1 MISPNIEKSDLNS
14 CKLGSPQELRDCQN
28 CRYRHKGIC
37 GNFFEYRSYSSNIV
51 NLQKIEKRLE
61 VSSNLRLDLEPAI
74 SLKDLFHNIDN
85 SVEPAP
91 NLKKIID
98 EIDNQFEPALNLK
111 NLFYE
116 IDYKYDSKFEPPLNL
131 KDLFYEI
138 ENNFEPVLS
147 LKDLFYE
154 IKTNSFAEKMADIF
168 PQKAKYD
175 NFKLLTD
182 IQRVLQ
188 NCSHLTN
195 KEKAMYCQSQRYF
208 MKLYLREINKT
219 I

>member
-1 MISPNIEKSDLNS
+1 
-14 CKLGSPQELRDCQN
+14 N
-28 CRYRHKGIC
+28 CRYRHKGLC
-37 GNFFEYRSYSSNIV
+37 GNFFQYRSYSSNIV
-51 NLQKIEKRLE
+51 NLQKLEKRIE
-61 VSSNLRLDLEPAI
+61 VSSNLRLDLEPTI
-74 SLKDLFHNIDN
+74 NLKDLFYEIDN
-85 SVEPAP
+85 SGEPAP
-91 NLKKIID
+91 NLKKLFY
-98 EIDNQFEPALNLK
+98 EIGYQFEPALNLK

-116 IDYKYDSKFEPPLNL
+116 IDNKFEPPLNL

-138 ENNFEPVLS
+138 ENNSEPVLNLKNLFYEIKNNFEPVLN
-147 LKDLFYE
+147 LKDLFYDIE
-154 IKTNSFAEKMADIF
+154 TESIAEKVADIF

-195 KEKAMYCQSQRYF
+195 KEKALYCQSQRYF

-219 I
+219 L